1 MYDFIY
7 KDSDPSDTIKK
18 CQNILNS
25 LGFTFLE
32 DCVQSSGHL
41 FSVFLQEK
49 NLGYFSN
56 GKGSTLEYAKA
67 SAYAEF
73 LERLQNTLFLKDWN
87 KNTFGS
93 SFNFYP
99 DEVLRPWGIL
109 KDFPDLLKDISFQ
122 FELGSKRSFLNDDEL
137 IAYCKVR
144 FNNEN
149 EVLCANF
156 YSLKKG
162 ETLFPFE
169 ILSDLIYTSGMC
181 AGNTPEEAIAQG
193 LSEIFERWA
202 SFFCWS
208 NNLTPPKVNRDFIRK
223 KYPQQY
229 SQIEEIESL
238 NPNISLTVLDCSL
251 GLGIPVVG
259 VLLTDTSSHRF
270 RVQYGAHIRFEIA
283 LERCL
288 TEFLQGYDPRNES
301 QNILNLVPLDAELDY
316 EYFTKRNVHKLCDY
330 SIGRV
335 PLSFFTEK
343 PSWEFKEWTSYE
355 NLNNKLF
362 CKIMINKILEFA
374 PDIYIRDNTYLGFPT
389 YYIYVPSLSILP
401 IPKSYEDFNDDLY
414 EEEAYNFIENYEN
427 WDFNKKKAFC
437 HYLISDVDAYPIIS
451 NESLFPEQVFKLAVL
466 IENGF
471 YEDALLL
478 REFLPKNSK
487 YEIVFFDLKL
497 LLKHAS
503 LEQRQSLLF
512 TFFNKE
518 DYNFW
523 NNVWS
528 SCNNIV
534 EKLIKLNDEVLLE
547 EHSFERIS
555 TINNKDLI
563 FNYKNKMKEN
573 IPSQIKLKEIL

>member
-7 KDSDPSDTIKK
+7 KDSDPNDTIKK

-25 LGFTFLE
+25 LGFTFSE
-32 DCVQSSGHL
+32 DCIQSSEHL
-41 FSVFLQEK
+41 FSVSLQEK

-73 LERLQNTLFLKDWN
+73 LERLQNVLFLKDWN

-99 DEVLRPWGIL
+99 DEVLKPWEIL
-109 KDFPDLLKDISFQ
+109 KNFPDLLKDLSFQ
-122 FELGSKRSFLNDDEL
+122 FELGSKRPFLNEDEF
-137 IAYCKVR
+137 IAYCKAR
-144 FNNEN
+144 FNNER

-162 ETLFPFE
+162 EVLFPFE

-208 NNLTPPKVNRDFIRK
+208 NNLTPPKIDRDFIYK

-229 SQIEEIESL
+229 SQIKEIESL

-259 VLLTDTSSHRF
+259 VLLVDTNLHRF
-270 RVQYGAHIRFEIA
+270 RVQYGAHIRFEVA

-301 QNILNLVPLDAELDY
+301 QNILNLVPLDVELDY
-316 EYFTKRNVHKLCDY
+316 EYFTKRNIHKLYNY

-343 PSWEFKEWTSYE
+343 PSWEFKEWNIYE

-401 IPKSYEDFNDDLY
+401 IPKSYKDFTDDLY
-414 EEEAYNFIENYEN
+414 EEEAYDFLENYEN
-427 WDFNKKKAFC
+427 WDPNKKKAFC
-437 HYLISDVDAYPIIS
+437 YYLISDADAYPIIS
-451 NESLFPEQVFKLAVL
+451 NESLFPEQVFKLAIL

-471 YEDALLL
+471 YEEALLL

-487 YEIVFFDLKL
+487 YEIIFFDLKL
-497 LLKHAS
+497 LLRCAS
-503 LEQRQSLLF
+503 LEQRQSLLS

-518 DYNFW
+518 DYDFW
-523 NNVWS
+523 NDVWS

-534 EKLIKLNDEVLLE
+534 KKLIKLNNEI
-547 EHSFERIS
+547 SFEDFFEEVS
-555 TINNKDLI
+555 FSNNKNLI

-573 IPSQIKLKEIL
+573 TPSQINLKEIL